1 MTEKRIDPANGK
13 WYTEAEFVAHY
24 KGTTE
29 WVRAALKRMDPAD
42 GKMYT
47 EAEFTAHYKGT
58 AEWEKAAKE
67 HRIDEADGKAYTEEE
82 FVRHYWSREQ
92 WERARPI
99 ATADTEEKRRSAD
112 GLYYTKAEFL
122 EYHGQSK
129 GLMFWNK
136 AGGKEC
142 AKDGNHADS
151 DTDVGDDK
159 QPQGW
164 CDRSEASKS
173 AKSAKDSDSDS
184 GDEDGDEG
192 GDKKPPPSSPS
203 KEDELKKLTSQQRA
217 VYEKAHSKETK
228 YPSKKHCY
236 LVYSSEQALLWELRA
251 WLAGVC
257 LRFDPNKAVFPALT
271 DEWHCTT
278 DLLEAVKHL
287 KPEHA
292 TLPAFVTRTHAPAA
306 APSELLKACNLTGH
320 EANIMNLAT
329 KLKVAT
335 PGLLQITL
343 SPDVATELVEDED
356 GTNQTLAV
364 RRGAL
369 LIDKKRVWLTPYP
382 LSGSRAR
389 VEFQSNLTQTVLLH
403 GHAKPLRA
411 GLRATHP
418 TLFSMG
424 LHGHHTVYQDIV
436 KALLGYVPR
445 WFDEA
450 KCAR

>member
-1 MTEKRIDPANGK
+1 
-13 WYTEAEFVAHY
+13 
-24 KGTTE
+24 
-29 WVRAALKRMDPAD
+29 
-42 GKMYT
+42 MYT

-82 FVRHYWSREQ
+82 FVRHYKRREE
-92 WERARPI
+92 WERASPPRAAPASVVPASPAPVPVGPAPKFYGKGAGAGRDRAGALQI
-99 ATADTEEKRRSAD
+99 EEKRRSAD
-112 GLYYTKAEFL
+112 GICYSKDEFL
-122 EYHGQSK
+122 GYFGPTK
-129 GLMFWNK
+129 GLEYWNK
-136 AGGKEC
+136 AGGKEH
-142 AKDGNHADS
+142 AKDG
-151 DTDVGDDK
+151 
-159 QPQGW
+159 W
-164 CDRSEASKS
+164 CDSGDASS
-173 AKSAKDSDSDS
+173 SAKDSDS
-184 GDEDGDEG
+184 GDEGSDEG

>member
-287 KPEHA
+287 KPESGLWA
-292 TLPAFVTRTHAPAA
+292 ACEKVVSYVTRTHTPAA
-306 APSELLKACNLTGH
+306 GPVCVQEFLKACNLSGQ
-320 EANIMNLAT
+320 EANIMTLA
-329 KLKVAT
+329 KNRNIAT

-343 SPDVATELVEDED
+343 SPEAVAELVVEED
-356 GTNQTLAV
+356 GADQTLDAV
-364 RRGAL
+364 HHGVL
-369 LIDKKRVWLTPYP
+369 LTKKSKVWLTPYP
-382 LSGSRAR
+382 LSRSCAR
-389 VEFQSNLTQTVLLH
+389 VEFQSDLTQTVRLH
-403 GHAKPLRA
+403 GHAAYYPA
-411 GLRATHP
+411 
-418 TLFSMG
+418 F
-424 LHGHHTVYQDIV
+424 V
-436 KALLGYVPR
+436 KALLGYVPK
-445 WFDEA
+445 WFDPS
-450 KCAR
+450 KCAVK